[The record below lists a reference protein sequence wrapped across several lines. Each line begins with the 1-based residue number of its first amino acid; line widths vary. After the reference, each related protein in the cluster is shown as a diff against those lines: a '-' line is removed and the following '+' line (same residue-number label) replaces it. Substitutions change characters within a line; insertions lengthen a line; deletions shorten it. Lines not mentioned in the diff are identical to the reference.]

1 MDEVSDLIENPSSP
15 PSEPAKPAS
24 KQGPRPQAAPR
35 SKRGEVLESKTKA
48 GPSRTTVRQEK
59 MKKATGAETDVEETA
74 KRKPQ
79 KVAAQDSDVEIID
92 AKKKGKA
99 KAKAIDTEDEETEA
113 VLPPKNKRK
122 RATHQSQDDDDV
134 KIVGEKRAPPKKGK
148 PESKGTE
155 VFAKPPPP
163 KKGKPES
170 KGREAS
176 AKPPAKKKEES
187 RATSIQPSGGD
198 EEDEGAEGPARKK
211 KRKINIFPATA
222 GVFNFSN
229 VRYCTAFMGCVGI

>member
-1 MDEVSDLIENPSSP
+1 MEEVSGLIENPSSP
-15 PSEPAKPAS
+15 PSESTKPAS

-35 SKRGEVLESKTKA
+35 SKRGKVLESETEA
-48 GPSRTTVRQEK
+48 GPSRSTVRQEK
-59 MKKATGAETDVEETA
+59 TKKATGAETDVEETA

-92 AKKKGKA
+92 AKKKGKG
-99 KAKAIDTEDEETEA
+99 KAKAIDIEDEETEA

-122 RATHQSQDDDDV
+122 RATRQSHEDDDV

-148 PESKGTE
+148 PESKGR
-155 VFAKPPPP
+155 A
-163 KKGKPES
+163 
-170 KGREAS
+170 AS
-176 AKPPAKKKEES
+176 AKPPSKRKPES
-187 RATSIQPSGGD
+187 RATSIQPSGVD
-198 EEDEGAEGPARKK
+198 EDDEGAEGPARKK

>member
-1 MDEVSDLIENPSSP
+1 VEEVSDLVENLSSP
-15 PSEPAKPAS
+15 PSSPAKPAS

-35 SKRGEVLESKTKA
+35 SKRGEVLESKTEA

-59 MKKATGAETDVEETA
+59 MKKATDAETDVEETA
-74 KRKPQ
+74 KRKPR
-79 KVAAQDSDVEIID
+79 KIAAQDSDVEIID
-92 AKKKGKA
+92 AKKKGKG

-122 RATHQSQDDDDV
+122 RATRQSHDDDDV
-134 KIVGEKRAPPKKGK
+134 KIVGEKRAP
-148 PESKGTE
+148 S
-155 VFAKPPPP
+155 

-170 KGREAS
+170 KGREAP
-176 AKPPAKKKEES
+176 AKPPSTKAKAES
-187 RATSIQPSGGD
+187 RARSIQPSGGD
-198 EEDEGAEGPARKK
+198 EEDESAEGPARKK